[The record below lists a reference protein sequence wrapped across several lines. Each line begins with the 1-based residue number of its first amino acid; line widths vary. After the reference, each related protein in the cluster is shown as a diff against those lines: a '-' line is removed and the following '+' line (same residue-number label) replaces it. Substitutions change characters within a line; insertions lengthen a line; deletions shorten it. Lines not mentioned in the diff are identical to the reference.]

1 MVSLM
6 QLGNLP
12 TLKQGTQLIKIK
24 RKEIMYFRITIPS
37 LQDGKKDEAI
47 SFVKEKV
54 MPGFDGTPGLLTM
67 MAAITGETS
76 GVNLS
81 AYESKEAA
89 EAVEEKIQGVLSEAA
104 GMMAAP
110 PVIYKGDAVFGKVYQ
125 TMAKESTRPSYLRL
139 VVGVAK
145 DTDAVLSFLKEKV
158 EPIYEESQ
166 GLQVTG
172 AIFDGS
178 SAISW
183 NFWDSEEDMNAA
195 AEKLQAA
202 AEAELFDGSTVAY
215 MGPVYAGKLFID
227 FNEGDTPT

>member
-1 MVSLM
+1 
-6 QLGNLP
+6 
-12 TLKQGTQLIKIK
+12 
-24 RKEIMYFRITIPS
+24 MYFRITIPS

-47 SFVKEKV
+47 SFVKERV
-54 MPGFDGTPGLLTM
+54 MTEFDNTPGLLSMT
-67 MAAITGETS
+67 AAITGETS
-76 GVNLS
+76 GINMA
-81 AYESKEAA
+81 AYESKEAMESIADKIQTVLA
-89 EAVEEKIQGVLSEAA
+89 EAAVFMS
-104 GMMAAP
+104 AP
-110 PVIYKGDAVFGKVYQ
+110 PVIYQGDAVYGKVYQ
-125 TMAKESTRPSYLRL
+125 TMVKESTRPSYLRL

-158 EPIYEESQ
+158 EPIYEESE

-195 AEKLQAA
+195 VEKLQAA
-202 AEAELFDGSTVAY
+202 LDSESESELFDGSTVAY